1 MLGSLFLTLPTR
13 ALTGQQ
19 IISPDGASSTLSCG
33 LFAQPF
39 THSSYRPIASPKF
52 TRAGGGG
59 VASDEQRGP
68 HLGRLRRSRRHQ
80 VRNGLFAGGRWIR
93 TLGPPSA
100 ATPLSDRESPLQA
113 SFPRNLGLRFA
124 PKASTPSRKSSEL
137 PRKVTGS
144 SQRSPLHAAGT
155 RRCLHFGKCACK
167 QAATRFP
174 PIKREASPIDGR
186 WPT

>member
-1 MLGSLFLTLPTR
+1 MQLGTR
-13 ALTGQQ
+13 
-19 IISPDGASSTLSCG
+19 SSTHLIHPVRQRRLWPRPSSSHASRIHEIVTPLSTGYTCPVTIRASLPRRARG
-33 LFAQPF
+33 
-39 THSSYRPIASPKF
+39 TSSYAES
-52 TRAGGGG
+52 
-59 VASDEQRGP
+59 
-68 HLGRLRRSRRHQ
+68 Q
-80 VRNGLFAGGRWIR
+80 VRNRLSAGGRWIR

-167 QAATRFP
+167 G
-174 PIKREASPIDGR
+174 EAQRAGGVIRSR
-186 WPT
+186 WG